1 MLKNLSRILGN
12 SVLRPNKLLWN
23 INFNYIR
30 PKKKVIP
37 RDPFQYQEKK
47 IHDHA

>member
-1 MLKNLSRILGN
+1 MFRNLSKLLGK
-12 SVLRPNKLLWN
+12 SVSILRPNKLLLN

-37 RDPFQYQEKK
+37 GDPFQFQ
-47 IHDHA
+47 